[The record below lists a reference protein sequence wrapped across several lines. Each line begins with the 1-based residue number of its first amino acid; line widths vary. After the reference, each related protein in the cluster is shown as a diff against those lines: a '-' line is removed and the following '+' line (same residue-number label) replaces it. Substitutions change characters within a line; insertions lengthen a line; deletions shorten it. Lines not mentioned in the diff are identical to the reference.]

1 MTAVS
6 GPAAAAAAAASAT
19 TSAGIR
25 ILVCNFNSR
34 LFGFSGNLQVE
45 KRNTVGMDVRAKC
58 FP

>member
-1 MTAVS
+1 MFAPPANTRLPSVSYQGTPERMTAVS

-34 LFGFSGNLQVE
+34 LFG
-45 KRNTVGMDVRAKC
+45 
-58 FP
+58 